1 MKLFFHDAAAEA
13 KVGEFEVLVD
23 TPEGRKSLG
32 VFNGSVGSDGSVAT
46 TIDFKFNILNP
57 GPIKLYIRCITK
69 GFVFNGFEVTKFFAG
84 PSKDDTTLILECGP
98 SEKATENVF
107 MNPTLWTERFSRD
120 YDIRPF
126 SAPDYNPPSSIGRR
140 GWRR

>member
-1 MKLFFHDAAAEA
+1 M
-13 KVGEFEVLVD
+13 
-23 TPEGRKSLG
+23 
-32 VFNGSVGSDGSVAT
+32 GSVGSDGSVAT

-84 PSKDDTTLILECGP
+84 PSKDDTTLILDCGP

-126 SAPDYNPPSSIGRR
+126 SAPDYNSHPRLLADVDGDGDADIVLIAPDGVY
-140 GWRR
+140 G

>member
-1 MKLFFHDAAAEA
+1 MEFRIVEMLQERIKTVLADGVASRTPPGFNSRPIANQANEMKLFFHDAAVEA

-69 GFVFNGFEVTKFFAG
+69 GFVFNGF
-84 PSKDDTTLILECGP
+84 
-98 SEKATENVF
+98 
-107 MNPTLWTERFSRD
+107 
-120 YDIRPF
+120 
-126 SAPDYNPPSSIGRR
+126 
-140 GWRR
+140 